1 MKEKEYNIYFAI
13 GDFNNDGHGRSID
26 FHLVSNYS
34 AQEITNFLNEFEKK
48 TGIDICEECKEY
60 QENRF
65 NRFSKETTGKL
76 VNLGIIDSK
85 YVNNDGFY
93 YVEDAFDFVDTVTNC
108 LKYVANDFEWH
119 YRDLKEDTLNKLHGS
134 GYGLFGA

>member
-13 GDFNNDGHGRSID
+13 GDVNNDGHGQSID

-60 QENRF
+60 QENRL
-65 NRFSKETTGKL
+65 SKETTEKL

-85 YVNNDGFY
+85 HVNDDGFY
-93 YVEDAFDFVDTVTNC
+93 YVEDADDFVDIVKNC
-108 LKYVANDFEWH
+108 LKYIVDDFEWH